1 MILNNIENL
10 IIKELLI
17 AFPLAESVLE
27 AIDQYCNQ
35 QQNKISET
43 LPENPEY
50 DLIVADFIYIKR
62 LREKIYKKHLDNFIT
77 IATN

>member
-35 QQNKISET
+35 QQDIITQT
-43 LPENPEY
+43 LPDSPEY
-50 DLIVADFIYIKR
+50 DLIVADFLYIKR

>member
-10 IIKELLI
+10 IIKELLV

-35 QQNKISET
+35 QQDIITQT
-43 LPENPEY
+43 LPDSPEY
-50 DLIVADFIYIKR
+50 DLIVADFLYIKR